1 MKKLFLL
8 IACSVPLGCMAQEE
22 NPFEYEEEHTVLLH
36 KEFEAGPVIHSNG
49 WGLLFRRGK
58 NTTVSKKKMYEIEAV
73 GMKHPKEYKTISYL
87 SEKPKSFVF
96 GKLNSMLVI
105 HGGYSKQYVL
115 FGKTD
120 NVNIEIRANFT
131 GGISLGITKPVYLVF
146 VNNDNLEDPLVTEK
160 YDPNNPDHALESIY
174 GRAEFTKGL
183 DELKPYPGLYLKAGT
198 LFEYAPLSTGVK
210 ALEAGVMID
219 AYAKKIPLMAFA
231 ENRQV
236 FFNFY
241 LTIMLGRKW

>member
-1 MKKLFLL
+1 MKKFSLILFATIPMLV
-8 IACSVPLGCMAQEE
+8 IAQQE
-22 NPFEYEEEHTVLLH
+22 NPFEYEEEHTVLLK

-49 WGLLFRRGK
+49 WGLVFRRGE
-58 NTTVSKKKMYEIEAV
+58 NTTVSKKKMYEIEVV

-96 GKLNSMLVI
+96 GKLNSLLVT

-120 NVNIEIRANFT
+120 HVNIEIRANLT
-131 GGISLGITKPVYLVF
+131 GGVSLGFTKPVYLVF

-160 YDPNNPDHALESIY
+160 YNPDNPDHALESIY

-183 DELKPYPGLYLKAGT
+183 DELKVYPGLYLKAGT
-198 LFEYAPLSTGVK
+198 TFEYAPLSNGVK
-210 ALEAGVMID
+210 ALEAGIMLD
-219 AYAKKIPLMAFA
+219 AYGKKIPIMAFA
-231 ENRQV
+231 KNKQV